1 VSLPAEFP
9 RNQRYVA
16 AHSEKI
22 GPGLLA
28 RTIMGEPLVFY
39 RDSAGA
45 VTALAGRCV
54 HRRYP
59 LSKGTLVSDR
69 IVCGYHGFTYDRDG
83 QCTAVPAQH
92 RIPRAARVTRY
103 PLVEQDTLAWVWIGD
118 PGKADP
124 GTIPRVPWLT
134 GSGWAVVRGMAP
146 LAARPGL
153 PLDNLM
159 DLSHETYL
167 HDGYIGTAE
176 VAKTPLSPRSTRTPG
191 RSGQPPHGLA
201 RWPDRSHLKPAIIA
215 ARDPGEPIFR
225 PAEDDQGHRT
235 RRAASRNHEACRH
248 LAPDT
253 DHR

>member
-9 RNQRYVA
+9 RNQWYVA

-176 VAKTPLSPRSTRTPG
+176 VAETPFS
-191 RSGQPPHGLA
+191 
-201 RWPDRSHLKPAIIA
+201 
-215 ARDPGEPIFR
+215 
-225 PAEDDQGHRT
+225 
-235 RRAASRNHEACRH
+235 
-248 LAPDT
+248 
-253 DHR
+253 